1 MNPEEACDLQ
11 RMENDGI
18 YMAVIVRRDP
28 RVDRVEAQLNNGL
41 TWTVE
46 QGHDDF
52 ALITLEI
59 PEAGIYRALDKDK
72 QVLMERTIPG

>member
-11 RMENDGI
+11 RMKNDGI

-46 QGHDDF
+46 QG
-52 ALITLEI
+52 
-59 PEAGIYRALDKDK
+59 DKDK